1 MAMGG
6 GKELAMKRVL
16 KIIFGALALAIV
28 AVLALA
34 ATKPDDFK
42 IERTAVIKAP
52 ADKIFPLLN
61 SPKAAMAWIPFMEP
75 DPNVKLGFTGPESGV
90 GAAQTWSGNSE
101 VGEGKIEIIE
111 SKPPSEVKLKLDMAK
126 PMEGHN
132 TVVYK
137 LEPKGA
143 ETAITWTMSG
153 QQPFLG
159 KVVSV
164 LIDCDKMVGAQF
176 EKGLGKLKSVA
187 EAAK

>member
-1 MAMGG
+1 
-6 GKELAMKRVL
+6 MKKIF
-16 KIIFGALALAIV
+16 KIIFGALAVAVAVVLAI
-28 AVLALA
+28 AT
-34 ATKPDDFK
+34 TKPDDFK

-61 SPKAAMAWIPFMEP
+61 SPKAALAWIPFMEP
-75 DPNVKLGFTGPESGV
+75 DPNVKVGFAGPDSGV
-90 GAAQTWSGNSE
+90 GASQTWSGNSE

-132 TVVYK
+132 IVVYK
-137 LEPKGA
+137 LEPKGN
-143 ETAITWTMSG
+143 ETAMTWTMSG
-153 QQPFLG
+153 RQPFLG

-176 EKGLGKLKSVA
+176 EKGLAKLKALA
-187 EAAK
+187 EAAT